1 MNELSP
7 SVTEYARIYSAINIS
22 HTKQQR
28 KKREPL
34 TMNKAKAHTHTQN
47 SVTEKERKKHVPN
60 GICTIVRTLAAFDI
74 GFDYSDP

>member
-1 MNELSP
+1 MNYRRVSQNMLEFTQP
-7 SVTEYARIYSAINIS
+7 STYRIQNS
-22 HTKQQR
+22 KE